1 MSLARHSRVRTV
13 KRGEAMILFAVA
25 SHTFVIAASAVDEI
39 RDAAAMKAF
48 TPSPRLRVPMVNHTL
63 TRDGKTAFVVN
74 ANTHF
79 RLLPSPMTRVLL
91 LRNAP
96 VGLAVGQT
104 HRMTEVSA
112 LYALPHAFSGEERNW
127 YRGLALIGEDVVPV
141 VNPSAF
147 LDEEQLERLHVEY
160 AAILTAKGATA

>member
-1 MSLARHSRVRTV
+1 MSLARNSRVRAV

-25 SHTFVIAASAVDEI
+25 SYTFAIAATAVDEI
-39 RDAAAMKAF
+39 RDAAALKPF

-63 TRDGKTAFVVN
+63 TRDNKIAFVVN
-74 ANTHF
+74 GNTHF

-112 LYALPHAFSGEERNW
+112 LYTLPRAFTGEERNW
-127 YRGLALIGEDVVPV
+127 YRGLALIGDDVVPV
-141 VNPSAF
+141 MNPAAF
-147 LDEEQLERLHVEY
+147 LDEEQLERLHAEY
-160 AAILTAKGATA
+160 AAIIRTKGATA